1 MTVSCVTHLTTIL
14 RQDVELVS
22 VNVEDS
28 GGEVRVGR
36 ELALELVQRPAVKQV
51 AAAALAQIRKDNDK
65 IRNSL
70 RVWRNRF

>member
-1 MTVSCVTHLTTIL
+1 MTVTHLTTIL

-28 GGEVRVGR
+28 GGEVRVCS

-51 AAAALAQIRKDNDK
+51 AAAALAK
-65 IRNSL
+65 IR
-70 RVWRNRF
+70 

>member
-1 MTVSCVTHLTTIL
+1 M
-14 RQDVELVS
+14 S

-51 AAAALAQIRKDNDK
+51 AAAALGKLLE
-65 IRNSL
+65 SL
-70 RVWRNRF
+70 EKQTDS